1 MHVEKSF
8 VDIESM
14 ICDVLEID
22 CESIVSFIAKYDD
35 AAIILKELLKYDE
48 FNPFYVD
55 LNDPSFNGYDKEF
68 IISVNY
74 DGDLFCEKY
83 YRKDGYITPD
93 DGVTFILPG
102 CSDECVSYLY
112 KYRDRFFV
120 VVDFEDETESC
131 GCCKWG
137 DDVSFVA
144 SCDDAFSD
152 NCCVMPCLDGN
163 GIVTGYFV
171 TSTIGM

>member
-1 MHVEKSF
+1 MHVEKNF

-14 ICDVLEID
+14 ICDALEID
-22 CESIVSFIAKYDD
+22 CENIVSFIAKYDD

-48 FNPFYVD
+48 FNPFCIN
-55 LNDPSFNGYDKEF
+55 LNGTSFDGYNKEF
-68 IISVNY
+68 IISVND
-74 DGDLFCEKY
+74 DGDVFCEKY

-93 DGVTFILPG
+93 DGVTFILPD
-102 CSDECVSYLY
+102 CSDECVSHLY
-112 KYRDRFFV
+112 KYKDRFFV

-144 SCDDAFSD
+144 SCDDAFAD
-152 NCCVMPCLDGN
+152 KCCVTPCRDGN
-163 GIVTGYFV
+163 NFVTGYI
-171 TSTIGM
+171 TISI